1 MPRSPIHL
9 ACSALLAVPVAMTAL
24 VAMVPARAISQDSE
38 RSTTQAPTSQ
48 GSPSA
53 SSVSLLNSVRIV
65 SEHGVPALEILS
77 SRPVVPGI
85 QFLDAPPRLVI
96 DLPDTR
102 LGPVQKR
109 IPVQEAGIAAV
120 RAEQY
125 RQKPPVTRIVVD
137 LTAPYGYSWDAAG
150 NRLMIRLKPAEDA
163 NAAKSLSPPPPSA
176 PTLATASAPAVVP
189 VTGGAGTMVLA
200 GSRIGAGSSVTAG
213 SDTAVLALSRGGE
226 IRVCPGTTISVT
238 PSKSNHELMLGMGSG
253 ALEAHYSLDAAA
265 ASVLPPDFRILFAG
279 PGEFHYAISADSH
292 GNTCVRALMG
302 NTASA
307 LVSELMG
314 DRIYQVKPNEQV
326 VFHAGRID
334 KVDADVPL
342 ECGCPP
348 PRPATMR
355 ANTPA
360 PQPAPEAD
368 LPEKARLGSASAPAT
383 NVPEGKP
390 AGGELPPA
398 AALSHGSEAD
408 PLPPVRPGEVHVQ
421 VDAPFVFSGR
431 KRSAGPPAAIVQE
444 IAALPLDDASR
455 QMRLETIVQPPTAQT
470 TRARVKHPLLHRL
483 KGFFVAIFG

>member
-1 MPRSPIHL
+1 MPRSPIHQVY
-9 ACSALLAVPVAMTAL
+9 SALLVTTAL
-24 VAMVPARAISQDSE
+24 MALAPARAVAQDSG
-38 RSTTQAPTSQ
+38 RSATPTTTVD
-48 GSPSA
+48 
-53 SSVSLLNSVRIV
+53 VSLVNSVRIV
-65 SEHGVPALEILS
+65 HDRGVPALEILS

-85 QFLDAPPRLVI
+85 QLLEAPPRLVV

-102 LGPVQKR
+102 LGPVQKN
-109 IPVQEAGIAAV
+109 IPVKEEGIAAV

-125 RQKPPVTRIVVD
+125 RKKPPVARIVVD
-137 LTAPYGYSWDAAG
+137 LTAAYGYSWDAAG

-163 NAAKSLSPPPPSA
+163 GAKNVSPPPSV

-200 GSRIGAGSSVTAG
+200 GSRIGAGSTVTAG
-213 SDTAVLALSRGGE
+213 ADTAVLALSRGGE
-226 IRVCPGTTISVT
+226 IRVCPGTTVSVT
-238 PSKSNHELMLGMGSG
+238 PSKSQHELMLGMGSG

-265 ASVLPPDFRILFAG
+265 DSVLTPDFRILFAG
-279 PGEFHYAISADSH
+279 PGEFHYAISADPH

-326 VFHAGRID
+326 VFRAGQID
-334 KVDADVPL
+334 KVDSDVPL

-348 PRPATMR
+348 PAPALLRTD
-355 ANTPA
+355 APA
-360 PQPAPEAD
+360 PAPAAESD

-383 NVPEGKP
+383 NMPNGKP
-390 AGGELPPA
+390 GSGEAPSEA
-398 AALSHGSEAD
+398 MLSHGSETA
-408 PLPPVRPGEVHVQ
+408 PLPRPQPGEVHIQ

-431 KRSAGPPAAIVQE
+431 KPGPSAAIVQE
-444 IAALPLDDASR
+444 IAALPLDSSR

-470 TRARVKHPLLHRL
+470 MRARVKHPLLHRL

>member
-1 MPRSPIHL
+1 
-9 ACSALLAVPVAMTAL
+9 MTAL

-38 RSTTQAPTSQ
+38 RSATPTNE
-48 GSPSA
+48 GSV
-53 SSVSLLNSVRIV
+53 SSVSLVNSVRIV
-65 SEHGVPALEILS
+65 HEHGVPALEILS

-85 QFLDAPPRLVI
+85 QLLEAPPRLVV

-109 IPVQEAGIAAV
+109 IAVTEEGIAAV

-125 RQKPPVTRIVVD
+125 RKKPPVARIVVD
-137 LTAPYGYSWDAAG
+137 LTAPYGYTWDAAG
-150 NRLMIRLKPAEDA
+150 NRLMIRLKPAEDT
-163 NAAKSLSPPPPSA
+163 NAAKNSSPPPPSV
-176 PTLATASAPAVVP
+176 PTLATASTPAVVP

-226 IRVCPGTTISVT
+226 IRVCPGTTVSVT
-238 PSKSNHELMLGMGSG
+238 PSKSKQELMLGMGSG

-265 ASVLPPDFRILFAG
+265 DSVLTPDFRILFAG
-279 PGEFHYAISADSH
+279 PGEFHYAVSADPH

-326 VFHAGRID
+326 VFRSGQID

-348 PRPATMR
+348 PAPATMR

-360 PQPAPEAD
+360 LQPASESD
-368 LPEKARLGSASAPAT
+368 LPEKGRLGSASAQAA
-383 NVPEGKP
+383 NVPDGK
-390 AGGELPPA
+390 AASGELPSEA
-398 AALSHGSEAD
+398 MLSRGSETA
-408 PLPPVRPGEVHVQ
+408 PLPPTQPGEVHIQ

-431 KRSAGPPAAIVQE
+431 NRPPGPPAAIVE
-444 IAALPLDDASR
+444 EVAVLPLEDSSR
-455 QMRLETIVQPPTAQT
+455 QMRLETLVQPPTA
-470 TRARVKHPLLHRL
+470 RNREPRVKHPFLHRL
-483 KGFFVAIFG
+483 NRFFAAIFG